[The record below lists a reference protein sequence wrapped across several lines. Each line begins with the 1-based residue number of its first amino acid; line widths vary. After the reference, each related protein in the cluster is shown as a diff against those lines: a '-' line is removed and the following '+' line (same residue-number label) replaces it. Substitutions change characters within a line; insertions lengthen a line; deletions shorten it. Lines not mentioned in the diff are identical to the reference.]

1 MTTQIG
7 NKVAENFFGF
17 SITPETAI
25 HALKKDAD
33 GLLTYSKIKLNGSE
47 SIELSNGQGQAFDG
61 MEEFVRGVTS
71 SGVVHNTVQTGIDE
85 VGQKALLGQDFN
97 VKILNSTTNT
107 PAFFLNN
114 NLVRFMDLVKGAT
127 YRFITDDPTTQGY
140 PLFIAT
146 TAGGGTDAEYLKGV
160 TNSRSA
166 YGGTGSDPN
175 CLTTEPLVFTVP
187 ADAPDILYLSTGSHP
202 TFYATIYTSRLTYP
216 NLKYRNYDQ
225 TRLDDRKLT
234 YFINS
239 NGFLVARYN
248 QDYTY

>member
-7 NKVAENFFGF
+7 NKVAEDFFGF
-17 SITPETAI
+17 SITPETSI

-33 GLLTYSKIKLNGSE
+33 GLLTYSKIKLNSAE
-47 SIELSNGQGQAFDG
+47 LLELSNGQGQAFDG
-61 MEEFVRGVTS
+61 VEEFVKGVTP

-85 VGQKALLGQDFN
+85 VGQKALLGQDFH

-114 NLVRFMDLVKGAT
+114 NLVSYMDLVKGAT
-127 YRFITDDPTTQGY
+127 YRFITDDPSTQGY
-140 PLFIAT
+140 PLFIST
-146 TAGGGTDAEYLKGV
+146 TAGGETEAVYLKGV
-160 TNSRSA
+160 TNSRSS
-166 YGGTGSDPN
+166 YGGPSSDPN
-175 CLTTEPLVFTVP
+175 SLTTEPMVFTVP
-187 ADAPDILYLSTGSHP
+187 ADAPDVLYLATGSHP
-202 TFYATIYTSRLTYP
+202 NFYATIYTSRLTYS
-216 NLKYRNYDQ
+216 NLKYRKYDQ
-225 TRLDDRKLT
+225 TRMDDRKLT

>member
-7 NKVAENFFGF
+7 NKVADNFFGF

-25 HALKKDAD
+25 HALKKDVD

-61 MEEFVRGVTS
+61 MEEFVKGVTP

-85 VGQKALLGQDFN
+85 IGQKALLGQEFH
-97 VKILNSTTNT
+97 VVIRNSTTNT
-107 PAFFLNN
+107 PAFFINN
-114 NLVRFMDLVKGAT
+114 NLVSYMDLVKGAT
-127 YRFITDDPTTQGY
+127 YKFITDDPSTQGY
-140 PLFIAT
+140 PLFIST
-146 TAGGGTDAEYLKGV
+146 VAGGTVANEYLKGV
-160 TNSRSA
+160 TNSRSS
-166 YGGTGSDPN
+166 YGGPNGDLN
-175 CLTTEPLVFTVP
+175 CLTTEPLTFTVP
-187 ADAPDILYLSTGSHP
+187 ADAPDQLYLSTGSHP

-225 TRLDDRKLT
+225 TRMDDRKLT

>member
-7 NKVAENFFGF
+7 NKVAEDFFGF

-25 HALKKDAD
+25 HALKRDAD

-61 MEEFVRGVTS
+61 MEEFIKGVTP
-71 SGVVHNTVQTGIDE
+71 SGVIHNTIPTGVDE
-85 VGQKALLGQDFN
+85 VGQKAFLGQEFH
-97 VKILNSTTNT
+97 VKILNSTTNS
-107 PAFFLNN
+107 PSFYLNN
-114 NLVRFMDLVKGAT
+114 NLVSYMDLVKGAT
-127 YRFITDDPTTQGY
+127 YKFITDDPSTQGF
-140 PLFIAT
+140 PLFIST
-146 TAGGGTDAEYLKGV
+146 TAGGGFSTEYLKGV

-166 YGGTGSDPN
+166 YGGPEGDLN
-175 CLTTEPLVFTVP
+175 CLTSDAMIFTVP
-187 ADAPDILYLSTGSHP
+187 ADAPDVLYLSTGSHAN
-202 TFYATIYTSRLTYP
+202 FYATIYTTRLTYP

-225 TRLDDRKLT
+225 TRMDDRKLT